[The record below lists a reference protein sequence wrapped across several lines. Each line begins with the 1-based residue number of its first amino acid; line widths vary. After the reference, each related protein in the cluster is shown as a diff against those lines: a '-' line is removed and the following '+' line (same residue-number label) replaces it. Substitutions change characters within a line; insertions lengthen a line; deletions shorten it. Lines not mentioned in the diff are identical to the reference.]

1 MLQLSLQERN
11 ERCGEF
17 FGRCQA
23 ILDRKGADYTV
34 AGDALKEITQLAEQL
49 SITPEQV
56 LWVYMY
62 KHLSALLNWLQAG
75 ALQSED
81 VSERLVDI
89 ANYCAL
95 MSLFVREAVAGPAAS
110 DDFAACDRLA
120 ASLHAG
126 ECWERECSGVN
137 NCPGK

>member
-95 MSLFVREAVAGPAAS
+95 MSLFVREAVAGPAAGPVAT
-110 DDFAACDRLA
+110 DGIEACDRLA
-120 ASLHAG
+120 AALQAG
-126 ECWERECSGVN
+126 ECWER
-137 NCPGK
+137 GKP